1 MGYKKS
7 LAIIMLAVLLTGCAL
22 PMAAG
27 PSPTGTGWVLVENPR
42 YGTLDAKPDERQ
54 YVWVR
59 EDKAANL
66 TVAPPN
72 VVQGHLDTAPGQLS
86 AAHGLALPVFND
98 VRVEAPEGR
107 TVNVV
112 DMEACRRESATK
124 VTGAKFNALE
134 TTGAALAVLSLNPLL
149 MMSWGAAAEQK
160 KEEAR
165 QKAVSMALDKYRE
178 CMRARGYRVD
188 GVSDQE
194 TKQAV
199 PAPSDPN
206 EDCPAGLVRSRGGAW
221 CVVEKAGR

>member
-1 MGYKKS
+1 MGYEKS
-7 LAIIMLAVLLTGCAL
+7 IAIIMLAVLLAGCAL
-22 PMAAG
+22 PMAAS

-66 TVAPPN
+66 TVAPQN
-72 VVQGHLDTAPGQLS
+72 VVQAHLDTVPGPLS

-98 VRVEAPEGR
+98 VKVEATEGR

-124 VTGAKFNALE
+124 MMGAKFNALE
-134 TTGAALAVLSLNPLL
+134 TTGTALAVLTLNPLL
-149 MMSWGAAAEQK
+149 IFSWGAAAEQK

-165 QKAVSMALDKYRE
+165 QKTASMALDKYRE

-188 GVSDQE
+188 DVSDQE
-194 TKQAV
+194 TKQAI

-221 CVVEKAGR
+221 CVVEKADR